1 MNPVRSRF
9 TKKLNKEVEAWT
21 SSIDVD
27 KRLYVSDIA
36 GSQTHVRMLAK
47 CGIITAKEV
56 EQIIAGL
63 KEIQTEIDNGSF
75 KFNDELEDIHI
86 HIEQAL
92 LEKIG
97 EVGRKLHTAR
107 SRNDQVALDTRLYLR
122 EEITNLVKLIHAL
135 QQVILEKAEAN
146 LEVIM
151 PGYTHLQ
158 HAEPVLFS
166 HHLMAYFWMFQRD
179 VQRLQDCYKRVNVMP
194 LGACAL
200 AGTSLPI
207 DRRYAAELLEFPQVT
222 ENSIDTV
229 SDRDYLVEFVNAG
242 CLIMMHLSR
251 LSEELILWSTQEF
264 GFVDID
270 EEFCTGSSIMPQK
283 KNPDVC
289 ELIRG
294 KTGRIYGHLFHLLT
308 MMKGLPLSYNR
319 DMQEDKYPLFDT
331 VETVKSTLPIF
342 ASLILSMRINKER
355 MFSALAGDYSTATE
369 LANYLVKKGI
379 PFREAHQTAGKICLA
394 GKPLEE
400 VTILDLQQFSPV
412 FKEDILTILKPQNIL
427 KTSYGGT
434 GLAQIRE
441 QLERANELVKRSGC
455 NEGNKE

>member
-9 TKKLNKEVEAWT
+9 TKKLNKEVEAFT
-21 SSIDVD
+21 SSIDID
-27 KRLYVSDIA
+27 KRLYAYDIA
-36 GSQTHVRMLAK
+36 GSKAHVRMLAK
-47 CGIITAKEV
+47 CGIITDEES

-63 KEIQTEIDNGSF
+63 EEIRVEIEDACF
-75 KFNDELEDIHI
+75 EFNDELEDIHI

-92 LEKIG
+92 IEKIG

-135 QQVILEKAEAN
+135 QQAILEKAEAN

-158 HAEPVLFS
+158 HAEPVLFA
-166 HHLMAYFWMFQRD
+166 HHLIAYCWMLARD
-179 VQRLQDCYKRVNVMP
+179 IERLEDCYKRVNVMP

-207 DRRYAAELLEFPQVT
+207 NRHYVAKLLEFPQVT

-229 SDRDYLVEFVNAG
+229 SDRDYIVEFVNVG

-264 GFVDID
+264 GFVDLD

-331 VETVKSTLPIF
+331 VETVKSTLSIF
-342 ASLILSMRINKER
+342 AKLIAGMKIKEEK
-355 MFSALAGDYSTATE
+355 MFKSLAGDFSTATE
-369 LANYLVKKGI
+369 MANYLVKKGV
-379 PFREAHQTAGKICLA
+379 PFREAHQIAGKICLA

-400 VTILDLQQFSPV
+400 LTILDLQQFSPV
-412 FKEDILTILKPQNIL
+412 FEEDVRKILVPQESVKQ
-427 KTSYGGT
+427 KTSCGGT
-434 GLAQIRE
+434 GLSQVRE
-441 QLERANELVKRSGC
+441 QIDRL
-455 NEGNKE
+455 NKLLHMDT

>member
-9 TKKLNKEVEAWT
+9 TKKLNKEVESFT

-27 KRLYVSDIA
+27 KRLYPYDIA
-36 GSQTHVRMLAK
+36 GSQSHVRMLAK
-47 CGIITAKEV
+47 CGIVSPKEA
-56 EQIIAGL
+56 EQIISGL
-63 KEIQTEIDNGSF
+63 EGIKTDIESGSF

-92 LEKIG
+92 IERIG
-97 EVGRKLHTAR
+97 ETGRKIHTAR

-122 EEITNLVKLIHAL
+122 EEITNLIKLLHTL
-135 QQVILEKAEAN
+135 QERILKKAEAN

-166 HHLMAYFWMFQRD
+166 HHLMAYFWMLARD
-179 VQRLQDCYKRVNVMP
+179 VERLKDCSKRVNIMP

-200 AGTSLPI
+200 AGSSLPI
-207 DRRYAAELLEFPQVT
+207 DRQYVAQLLEFPQVS

-229 SDRDYLVEFVNAG
+229 SDRDYIVEFVNAA
-242 CLIMMHLSR
+242 CLIMTHISR

-264 GFVDID
+264 GFIELD
-270 EEFCTGSSIMPQK
+270 EEFTTGSSIMPQK

-289 ELIRG
+289 ELVRG

-308 MMKGLPLSYNR
+308 MMKALPLSYNR

-331 VETVKSTLPIF
+331 VETVKSTLSIF
-342 ASLILSMRINKER
+342 ADLISSMEIKKER
-355 MFSALAGDYSTATE
+355 MEESLTGDFSTATE
-369 LANYLVKKGI
+369 LANYLVRKGI
-379 PFREAHQTAGKICLA
+379 PFRKAHKIVGKICLV

-400 VTILDLQQFSPV
+400 LTILELQQFSSV
-412 FKEDILTILKPQNIL
+412 FEADVCPILAPQESIKQ
-427 KTSYGGT
+427 KTSDGGT
-434 GLAQIRE
+434 GLAQVRKQIE
-441 QLERANELVKRSGC
+441 TAKCL
-455 NEGNKE
+455 